1 MRKSRYTELQGEVH
15 KLIAATHFQ
24 LSRSSCQVAG
34 FGRCQACPRAR
45 QTPQTADRAANA
57 LQLSSCIAP
66 APYDVQLSRC
76 CDPADAAIQARAVG
90 VRWQQSTPPMTLQ
103 TPMILIGSS
112 SGLRY
117 CRLMCSLG
125 SPNTMLLPPPGG
137 FRTRSDDRCDSCKC
151 GKLVRQ
157 KNL

>member
-1 MRKSRYTELQGEVH
+1 MPQMADEVASAAACLQRASSMRCSAVDAVTRLMLPSSR
-15 KLIAATHFQ
+15 
-24 LSRSSCQVAG
+24 
-34 FGRCQACPRAR
+34 
-45 QTPQTADRAANA
+45 A
-57 LQLSSCIAP
+57 LQRFL
-66 APYDVQLSRC
+66 
-76 CDPADAAIQARAVG
+76 
-90 VRWQQSTPPMTLQ
+90 QQSTPLLALQ

-151 GKLVRQ
+151 AKLVSCRGTIR
-157 KNL
+157 